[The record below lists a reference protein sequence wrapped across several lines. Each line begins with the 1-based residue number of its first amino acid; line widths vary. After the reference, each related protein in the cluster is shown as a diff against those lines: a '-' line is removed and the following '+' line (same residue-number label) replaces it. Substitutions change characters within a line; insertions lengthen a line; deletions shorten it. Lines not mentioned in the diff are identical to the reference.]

1 LINPAAHISHPFR
14 GQPWSMAGSGGFLKF
29 YHTKGIT
36 DVDVQQTIQYDDER
50 VNIENCL
57 KGKSSR

>member
-1 LINPAAHISHPFR
+1 
-14 GQPWSMAGSGGFLKF
+14 MAGSGGFLKF